1 MESVDTTDATWA
13 DVDLRDEQ
21 ALSSLSWED
30 RLDAR
35 CLAPAHAGG
44 KRYRAFVVLLVALV
58 AWGFVAFAYQ
68 LRDGLYVTGMRDRIS
83 WGLYIAA
90 LIFFMGISMAGTF
103 ISAILRAAS
112 AAWRT
117 PITRL
122 AEAVTVAALVSGAL
136 FIIVDMG
143 RPDRLYNFY
152 FYGNWQSPMMWDMIA
167 ITIYLT
173 ASVTFLLVPMVP
185 DLAYFRDRLD
195 GRVARW
201 RILVYDTLALGWEGN
216 ERQHRELGKAIGVLM
231 IVIIP
236 VAASVHTM
244 LAWIFAT
251 TSRVSWD
258 STIFGLFFVAGAM
271 YSGIATIIILLAVI
285 RRIYHLEEYITD
297 RHFKNLAYL
306 MAAGAVVMLYGN
318 ASEYIPKGFKMNE
331 EEAFAF
337 RQLFVDDFAP
347 FFWFYFIGGLIVP
360 LLIIAFKPTRVV
372 SGLVVASLLANV
384 GMFIERYFIVVAGLR
399 VPLLEYE
406 PSSYSPTWV
415 EWSVFVSGCAGFVLL
430 LTLFTRFFPILA
442 VWEMKEEHAEEEKQ
456 RSLVAAGAGGG
467 A

>member
-1 MESVDTTDATWA
+1 MDGVETSDATWA
-13 DVDLRDEQ
+13 DVDVKDEE
-21 ALSSLSWED
+21 AMSRLSWDE

-35 CLAPAHAGG
+35 VLAPAHPGG
-44 KRYRAFVVLLVALV
+44 ARYRLFIVVLGTIV
-58 AWGFVAFAYQ
+58 AWGFVAFVYQ
-68 LRDGLYVTGMRDRIS
+68 LKDGLYVTDMRDRIS

-112 AAWRT
+112 ADWRT
-117 PITRL
+117 PITRM
-122 AEAVTVAALVSGAL
+122 AEAVTVAALISGAL

-185 DLAYFRDRLD
+185 DLAYFRDRLN

-201 RILVYDTLALGWEGN
+201 RILVYDSLALGWEGN
-216 ERQHRELGKAIGVLM
+216 ERQHREIHKAIGVLM

-258 STIFGLFFVAGAM
+258 STILGLFFVTGAM
-271 YSGIATIIILLAVI
+271 YSGIATVIILLAVV
-285 RRIYHLEEYITD
+285 RRVYHLEEYITP

-306 MAAGAVVMLYGN
+306 MAAGAVLMLYGN
-318 ASEYIPKGFKMNE
+318 ASEYIPKGFKMDE
-331 EEAFAF
+331 EEAHAF
-337 RQLFVDDFAP
+337 RQLFVEDFAP
-347 FFWFYFIGGLIVP
+347 FFWFYFFGGLVFP
-360 LLIIAFKPTRVV
+360 VLVIAFKRTRTIP
-372 SGLVVASLLANV
+372 GLVIASIFVNV

-399 VPLLEYE
+399 VPLLDYE

-415 EWSVFVSGCAGFVLL
+415 EWSIFASGCAGFTLL
-430 LTLFTRFFPILA
+430 ITLFTRVFPILS
-442 VWEMKEEHAEEEKQ
+442 VWEMKEEHEYGEPSPVPVEEG
-456 RSLVAAGAGGG
+456 SPA
-467 A
+467 